1 MILMEQVRI
10 DFPEESQK
18 LDEQTYEKLK
28 ICFNILENSYL
39 HSDYTLKFAEETKEQ
54 IMKDILK

>member
-1 MILMEQVRI
+1 MEQVRI